1 VAGIADEAVGIAID
15 ILSDL
20 RCKTTVPAHRKH
32 ASLRLV
38 DGKNEI
44 KASFMICVTRKKET
58 RNWKNLF

>member
-1 VAGIADEAVGIAID
+1 VAGISDEATGKAIEISD
-15 ILSDL
+15 DL

-32 ASLRLV
+32 ARLRLV

-44 KASFMICVTRKKET
+44 KASFMLCLTRKKET